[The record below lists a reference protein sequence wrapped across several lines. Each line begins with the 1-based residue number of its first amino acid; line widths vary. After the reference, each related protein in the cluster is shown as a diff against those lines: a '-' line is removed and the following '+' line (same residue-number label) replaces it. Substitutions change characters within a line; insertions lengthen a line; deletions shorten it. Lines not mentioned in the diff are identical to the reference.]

1 MRKPSR
7 ALMLIAAFLAV
18 SLGIELTGW
27 LVLPSWSIAASAVS
41 PARQQQV
48 WDWYVDTQDWPNW
61 DHLVDEVE
69 STGPF
74 RSGTTGVSR
83 SGGLTMRSELA
94 DVRGPDAYTEV
105 LHMPL
110 ATLTATHAL
119 MPTQEGTRIEHGMT
133 VEGPAAWILFV
144 LKRREMQHGMNDA
157 IHRLALHAADG
168 LPTRRLP

>member
-1 MRKPSR
+1 MRKHSR
-7 ALMLIAAFLAV
+7 PMVLIAAVLAA
-18 SLGIELTGW
+18 LLAIELTGW
-27 LVLPSWSIAASAVS
+27 LVLPAWSIAASAVS
-41 PARQQQV
+41 PARQQQI
-48 WDWYVDTQDWPNW
+48 WDWYVDTRDWPHW
-61 DHLVDEVE
+61 DHLVDAVE

-74 RSGTTGVSR
+74 TTGTTGISR

-94 DVRGPDAYTEV
+94 DVHGPDTYTEV

-119 MPTQEGTRIEHGMT
+119 TSTREGTRIEHGMK

-144 LKRREMQHGMNDA
+144 LQRKALQDGMNDA
-157 IHRLALHAADG
+157 IHRLAIHAADG

>member
-1 MRKPSR
+1 MPKPSR
-7 ALMLIAAFLAV
+7 PLMLFAAFLAV

-48 WDWYVDTQDWPNW
+48 WDWYVDTRDWPHW

-83 SGGLTMRSELA
+83 SGGLTMRSALV

-105 LHMPL
+105 LHVPL
-110 ATLTATHAL
+110 ATLTATHA
-119 MPTQEGTRIEHGMT
+119 EK
-133 VEGPAAWILFV
+133 
-144 LKRREMQHGMNDA
+144 LKRTIAKKGKGTKE
-157 IHRLALHAADG
+157 
-168 LPTRRLP
+168 PKKSKEP